1 MSFAELISSSWRNPH
16 KGAEAWGSGGKRAPT
31 QFDSRGN
38 RRNPADVAAR
48 KQSANKSGLVQG
60 SSGMGASYSGF
71 GRSKETLS
79 QYNTRSDWWNV
90 PALQSDAGMQGG
102 VQRWNKYVGG
112 AGQAE
117 KGWMN
122 TLQQTTGSNKGQT
135 GTPSFSTEVFS
146 TRETRAKASGAGT
159 WLTSFQALPQHSD
172 RSQLDPSF
180 LQMYGEVDK
189 LKGAVRRSNARLL

>member
-112 AGQAE
+112 AGQAD
-117 KGWMN
+117 WN
-122 TLQQTTGSNKGQT
+122 
-135 GTPSFSTEVFS
+135 SFVQY
-146 TRETRAKASGAGT
+146 R
-159 WLTSFQALPQHSD
+159 
-172 RSQLDPSF
+172 SF
-180 LQMYGEVDK
+180 LNAGDESKGIWCRYLVDIFPSS
-189 LKGAVRRSNARLL
+189 APAF